1 MRQGSEDSSSLP
13 RRHTARQGQGGDHI
27 PIPNTWASL
36 QNKARQT
43 GGHRHI
49 PAPSANK
56 ANSTRGDS
64 QGLQASGTPCGKGIS
79 CPPRGRWEEHARS
92 QCQGLACFM
101 YPIRRAVGVPRK
113 ALGLCQ
119 PLPPCWASKSSSH
132 PPGSSRTSHPSHNPR
147 CKPTVPAS

>member
-13 RRHTARQGQGGDHI
+13 RRHTARPGQGGDHI

-36 QNKARQT
+36 QNEARQNS
-43 GGHRHI
+43 GHRHI

-64 QGLQASGTPCGKGIS
+64 QGPRASGTPCRKGIS
-79 CPPRGRWEEHARS
+79 RPRWGQLEEHARS
-92 QCQGLACFM
+92 QCQRLACFT
-101 YPIRRAVGVPRK
+101 YPIRRAVGIPRK

-119 PLPPCWASKSSSH
+119 PLPPCWASESSSH